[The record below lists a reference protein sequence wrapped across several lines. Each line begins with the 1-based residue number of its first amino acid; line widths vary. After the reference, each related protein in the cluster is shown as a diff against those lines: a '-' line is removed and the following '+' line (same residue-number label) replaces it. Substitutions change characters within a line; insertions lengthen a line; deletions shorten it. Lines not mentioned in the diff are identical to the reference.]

1 MVMALSG
8 EPVAVYDV
16 ARDDRVHYKHHMQE
30 EGIKSL
36 LALPVKVHGEVIGVL
51 RILTGEYRCFTSS
64 EVNFAFTVAEAS
76 GSAIQNARTYTKIT
90 LLFNQ
95 IEENERFLTDILDC
109 IRPQLIV
116 LDRKKH
122 VVLAN
127 RVFLETTG
135 KPEAEVLGMEYYDLC
150 PVNQGQNVCPV
161 DNVFQEGKPVTFIHS
176 NDIGGEIQWIERT
189 ASPMF
194 DREGEV
200 EFVIEVI
207 RDITAKKQFEEEQME
222 RVKLQGVVDLAGT
235 VAHEINSPLF
245 AAIGTAQLMEEDLED
260 NELKDDVR
268 RIIRNL
274 KCISELTGKMT
285 TMTGFKRKEY
295 VGDTS
300 IVEFT

>member
-1 MVMALSG
+1 M
-8 EPVAVYDV
+8 E
-16 ARDDRVHYKHHMQE
+16 E

-64 EVNFAFTVAEAS
+64 DVNFALTVAEAS

-135 KPEAEVLGMEYYDLC
+135 KSEAEVLGMEYYDLC
-150 PVNQGQNVCPV
+150 PVKQGQNVCPV
-161 DNVFQEGKPVTFIHS
+161 DNVFQEGKPATFIHS
-176 NDIGGEIQWIERT
+176 QNAGGEVQWIERT

-245 AAIGTAQLMEEDLED
+245 AAIATAQLMEEDLED